1 MSYLEKYSVPQLG
14 RLQNKSHCH
23 LTNMNGLHTI
33 HYALCIRKRIQ
44 IVKNSKDANVAL
56 DSPVTCILL
65 HHNSSILLSQ
75 FSSFQIRLAGGRT
88 SEEGVVEIL
97 VPRGSDFRWGA
108 VCGEH
113 WGLKE
118 AMVVCRQMGLGFA
131 SHALQVS
138 DCLHY

>member
-1 MSYLEKYSVPQLG
+1 MSYLGKYRVPQLG
-14 RLQNKSHCH
+14 RLPKKSHCQSGWPSY
-23 LTNMNGLHTI
+23 NP
-33 HYALCIRKRIQ
+33 LCISKETCIQ
-44 IVKNSKDANVAL
+44 TVKNSNDADIVL
-56 DSPVTCILL
+56 DSPVTCISL
-65 HHNSSILLSQ
+65 HHNSSVLLSQ
-75 FSSFQIRLAGGRT
+75 FSSIQIRLAGGRT
-88 SEEGVVEIL
+88 SEEGVVEVL
-97 VPRGSDFRWGA
+97 VPRGNAFRWGA